1 MAEQR
6 PKWRGYNYPSPRAV
20 KVPYESPPAPTNP
33 AVRGLPLYYAAA
45 VISSVSMIRSFLWR
59 NGGFSQFRGKKELED
74 LEYRYD
80 PTVVPV
86 QYQDNTPAQDH
97 TNPDNS
103 RTSSSKRTGGYYS
116 VLEFHDAY
124 KSGKVTPK
132 AVVEAL
138 LPIIRRDVDAAT
150 QHATAF
156 VQVQVDRAKE
166 AAEASTQRYKEGK
179 SLGVLDGVPVAV
191 KDHIDVQGYPT
202 YCGKA
207 DIHSDTSDYTSWC
220 ISKWEERGAIVIGKT
235 NMHELGKGIT
245 SNNPNPNHG
254 TPLNPHNPH
263 YYPGGSS
270 GGSAYAVSAGLIP
283 IAHGSDGGG
292 SVRIPANFCGIYG
305 LKPSHGRVSIEPSAN
320 MSITTTVHGPI
331 ASNMTD
337 LEVAYRVMAAPNPGD
352 PVSAMFPPPRPTAGP
367 RKKILGVYRP
377 WLDRA
382 DAAVKEA
389 CQSALDHLVS
399 AHDYTIVPIA
409 IPLIHEGQMAHALT
423 ILNESSASHP
433 DWTGLTSDNK
443 ILLSVAAKTPARD
456 FLLAQK
462 LRNLLMR
469 HLAYLFTEHPGI
481 LIVTPTTPNAGYHIA
496 GGKSELRYG
505 SNDGNMTIRT
515 MEYVWLANFTGI
527 PALSAPIGYVDPV
540 EGEGKIPVGLM
551 AMGEWGSE
559 DALIEWGFDAQAYL
573 NLQLKGG
580 RKMPENWVDVLEA
593 AGPTDA

>member
-1 MAEQR
+1 
-6 PKWRGYNYPSPRAV
+6 
-20 KVPYESPPAPTNP
+20 
-33 AVRGLPLYYAAA
+33 
-45 VISSVSMIRSFLWR
+45 MIRSFLWR

-235 NMHELGKGIT
+235 NMHELGKGT
-245 SNNPNPNHG
+245 CCGFDG
-254 TPLNPHNPH
+254 TVIQL
-263 YYPGGSS
+263 
-270 GGSAYAVSAGLIP
+270 
-283 IAHGSDGGG
+283 
-292 SVRIPANFCGIYG
+292 
-305 LKPSHGRVSIEPSAN
+305 
-320 MSITTTVHGPI
+320 
-331 ASNMTD
+331 
-337 LEVAYRVMAAPNPGD
+337 
-352 PVSAMFPPPRPTAGP
+352 
-367 RKKILGVYRP
+367 
-377 WLDRA
+377 
-382 DAAVKEA
+382 
-389 CQSALDHLVS
+389 
-399 AHDYTIVPIA
+399 
-409 IPLIHEGQMAHALT
+409 
-423 ILNESSASHP
+423 
-433 DWTGLTSDNK
+433 
-443 ILLSVAAKTPARD
+443 AKTQERLSD
-456 FLLAQK
+456 
-462 LRNLLMR
+462 
-469 HLAYLFTEHPGI
+469 
-481 LIVTPTTPNAGYHIA
+481 
-496 GGKSELRYG
+496 
-505 SNDGNMTIRT
+505 
-515 MEYVWLANFTGI
+515 I
-527 PALSAPIGYVDPV
+527 P
-540 EGEGKIPVGLM
+540 
-551 AMGEWGSE
+551 
-559 DALIEWGFDAQAYL
+559 
-573 NLQLKGG
+573 
-580 RKMPENWVDVLEA
+580 
-593 AGPTDA
+593 